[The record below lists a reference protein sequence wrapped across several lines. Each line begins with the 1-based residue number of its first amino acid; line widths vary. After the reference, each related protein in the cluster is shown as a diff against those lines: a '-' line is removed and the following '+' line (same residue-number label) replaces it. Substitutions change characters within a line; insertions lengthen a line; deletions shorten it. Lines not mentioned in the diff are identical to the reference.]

1 MVIYVSLIKV
11 TISLTIYCKVIRVKL
26 ENALIKLKKSEAYCK
41 QITYHSL
48 INYIVKISIFFRLI
62 PRSLAWY
69 GAYWYKAFPLDM
81 SQYNR
86 LFNST
91 RIPR

>member
-1 MVIYVSLIKV
+1 MHFVIGNPKKMAYIFLQIVCSL
-11 TISLTIYCKVIRVKL
+11 LTY
-26 ENALIKLKKSEAYCK
+26 
-41 QITYHSL
+41 
-48 INYIVKISIFFRLI
+48 
-62 PRSLAWY
+62 RSLWKRTVCRLLPKSLSWY

-81 SQYNR
+81 SQYGR